1 MRILHFDEHDNVL
14 PYIENGVFLVNIIE
28 TSLAPL
34 LHYLPYVSASMSG
47 PWSAEI
53 LYKWLAGYSSF

>member
-14 PYIENGVFLVNIIE
+14 PYIANGVFLVNIIE

-34 LHYLPYVSASMSG
+34 LHYLPYVSASVT
-47 PWSAEI
+47 
-53 LYKWLAGYSSF
+53 L